1 MSPSCS
7 RHRFR
12 SHRTRRLPAALLSVL
27 FLPLGLLEAGGQAA
41 TQAASQ
47 APASADKPAFT
58 TGTATVV
65 LDVVVRD
72 KKGRAVT
79 DLRADEIAVSED
91 GIRQTIDGFKHVETQ
106 PPTVE
111 GAAAPVQPDSTRQLS
126 LVTLVFDQLGEAGR
140 RQAQRGAEAF
150 LEKGIRANTF
160 VAVFRVDQRL
170 SMVQAFTNDR
180 AKLKAAVASSTSGTF
195 TGVTDEKAA
204 LEQATAELQRTAS
217 LESATGPGAG
227 QQGGGFAARAQ
238 AQALSNM
245 LRMAK
250 DLQRQQNGTTSL
262 YPLIALVKGQQTLG
276 GRKTLLYFTER
287 LDVPPNLDAV
297 FRSVISEA
305 NRGNVSVY
313 AIDARGLSAE
323 QEMGEARAALDD
335 ARSASQSV
343 MTSRGSGPVTKDQ
356 VKVSETAQ
364 GALRASVEGV
374 LRDLAEGTGGFVI
387 ANTNNFKPGVE
398 KIAAD
403 IASYYQL
410 TYVPPPGPFDGRFR
424 KISVEVSRN
433 DVVVQT
439 RSGYFALPP
448 GESQAVFPY
457 EVALLGA
464 LGVQTPPHD
473 FEVRAAALRFGPLA
487 GGYDH
492 KIVVEVPIS
501 ALKMDVVP
509 PVPPATTGTYRLHL
523 SLVALVR
530 GSGGDVVERFSEDY
544 PFEGPADKADAL
556 KAGNIIFKRRLALP
570 AGRYTLEVAGQDR
583 ETGKLTTRRAPFEV
597 PVAGAGPGMSS
608 LALIRRIDPLPA
620 DTKSDDPLDI
630 VPARIVPNLDAPIS
644 LATNPKLWLFF
655 IAYPAK
661 GAEPPRM
668 TLEFLKDGKPLRRAE
683 VAMPA
688 PDPDGNVRYIGNF
701 PTNLF
706 TPGTYDVKVGVT
718 QAGATVAD
726 RASLTLVP

>member
-1 MSPSCS
+1 MSSPQF
-7 RHRFR
+7 RHALQAVLV
-12 SHRTRRLPAALLSVL
+12 RRAGPFLSLLLIAPGALATAEQEPAQQSQ
-27 FLPLGLLEAGGQAA
+27 P
-41 TQAASQ
+41 AS
-47 APASADKPAFT
+47 SADKPAFT

-72 KKGRAVT
+72 KKGRPVT
-79 DLRADEIAVSED
+79 DLRPDEIEVAED
-91 GIRQTIDGFKHVETQ
+91 GIRQTIEGFKRIETLA
-106 PPTVE
+106 PTVE
-111 GAAAPVQPDSTRQLS
+111 GAAAPVQPDATRQLS
-126 LVTLVFDQLGEAGR
+126 LVTLVFDQLGESGR

-150 LEKGIRANTF
+150 LERGLRGNTY

-180 AKLKAAVASSTSGTF
+180 AKLKGAIASSTSGTF
-195 TGVTDEKAA
+195 TGITDDKAA
-204 LEQATAELQRTAS
+204 LERATNELQQLAGLDNAS
-217 LESATGPGAG
+217 GPGAAS
-227 QQGGGFAARAQ
+227 QGGGFAARAQ

-250 DLQRQQNGTTSL
+250 ELQRQQNGTTSL
-262 YPLIALVKGQQTLG
+262 YPLIALVKGQQTLA
-276 GRKTLLYFTER
+276 GRKTMLYFTER

-305 NRGNVSVY
+305 NRANVSVY

-323 QEMGEARAALDD
+323 QEMADARAALDD
-335 ARSASQSV
+335 ARNASQSS
-343 MTSRGSGPVTKDQ
+343 MTSRGSGPVSKEQ

-387 ANTNNFKPGVE
+387 ANTNNFKPGAE

-410 TYVPPPGPFDGRFR
+410 SYVPPPGPFDGRFR
-424 KISVEVSRN
+424 KIAVKVSRE
-433 DVVVQT
+433 DVVVQA

-457 EVALLGA
+457 EVPLLGA
-464 LGVQTPPHD
+464 LGVKAPPRD
-473 FEVRAAALRFGPLA
+473 FEVRAAALRFGPQP
-487 GGYDH
+487 GGFDH
-492 KIVVEVPIS
+492 KVVVEVPIS
-501 ALKMDVVP
+501 ALKMNMVA
-509 PVPPATTGTYRLHL
+509 PVPPATTGTYSLHL
-523 SLVALVR
+523 SLVALVK
-530 GSGGDVVERFSEDY
+530 GEGGDVVERFSEDY
-544 PFEGPADKADAL
+544 PFEGPADKAEAL
-556 KAGNIIFKRRLALP
+556 KAGNIVFKRRLALP
-570 AGRYTLEVAGQDR
+570 PGRYTLEVAGQDR
-583 ETGKLTTRRAPFEV
+583 ETGKITTRRTPFEV
-597 PVAGAGPGMSS
+597 PAAGAGPGMSS
-608 LALIRRIDPLPA
+608 LALIRRIDQLPP

-644 LATNPKLWLFF
+644 LATNAKLWLFF

-668 TLEFLKDGKPLRRAE
+668 TLEFVKDGKPLRRAE
-683 VAMPA
+683 VALPA
-688 PDPDGNVRYIGNF
+688 PDADGNVRYIGNF
-701 PTNLF
+701 PTSVF

-718 QAGATVAD
+718 QAGATVSD